1 MAHEYTTW
9 AYQLEIDQPLAKF
22 VLVCLAD
29 VSDEHGRSF
38 PGQKRISRMTGMGE
52 RTIRRHLEWLEA
64 HGLVRREMRRRK
76 DGTRTSDEYHLPPK
90 GPTGHIGR
98 WPSTGNAGRLSERAR
113 NADPDGDT
121 TPATTGQRDRLS
133 TGQIGRSNRPNTTGS
148 PAKLA
153 GHEPSVNH
161 QRTEPPL
168 LPHEPSAN
176 DAEAAAAERDREDK
190 TDLEDLTPYQRR
202 QATRPPDKFAASR
215 LATYHPSAWNAL
227 IDFRRMHG
235 EVRDAQFNAW
245 ARAVA
250 EDVDAHGERIVAAA
264 LTVTVENFP
273 TLKQPF
279 SFYRACVRRAAT
291 DTPGRNGDLSAPA
304 VMSQADL
311 DRMFQLAKE
320 GALA

>member
-38 PGQKRISRMTGMGE
+38 PSQKRISRMTGMGE

-90 GPTGHIGR
+90 GPTGQIGR
-98 WPSTGNAGRLSERAR
+98 WPTTGNTGRLPQEATS
-113 NADPDGDT
+113 ADPDSDSPH
-121 TPATTGQRDRLS
+121 PASGQRDRLT

-161 QRTEPPL
+161 QKEEPPL
-168 LPHEPSAN
+168 LPHDAPASE
-176 DAEAAAAERDREDK
+176 AEAAVGERDQEDK

-202 QATRPPDKFAASR
+202 QASRPPDKLAASR

-264 LTVTVENFP
+264 LTVTIENFP

-291 DTPGRNGDLSAPA
+291 DTSGRNSGLTAPA